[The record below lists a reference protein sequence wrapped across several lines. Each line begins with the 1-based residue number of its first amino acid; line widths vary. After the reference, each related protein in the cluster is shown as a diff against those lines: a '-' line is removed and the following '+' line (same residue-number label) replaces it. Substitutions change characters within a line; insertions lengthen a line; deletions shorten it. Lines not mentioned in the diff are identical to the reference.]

1 MIQVYEI
8 APSCSL
14 EVNDIVQLI
23 LAKQLNIN
31 DLQISLC
38 KKIIP
43 ACAFNVAIQKS
54 LAQNIGYLM

>member
-8 APSCSL
+8 APSFSL

-23 LAKQLNIN
+23 LAKQLNID

-38 KKIIP
+38 TKIIP
-43 ACAFNVAIQKS
+43 VRDFNVVIQKS
-54 LAQNIGYLM
+54 LAQNIGYLS

>member
-1 MIQVYEI
+1 MIQIFEI

-14 EVNDIVQLI
+14 EVNVIVQLI
-23 LAKQLNIN
+23 LAKQLNNN

-38 KKIIP
+38 TKIIP
-43 ACAFNVAIQKS
+43 ARAYNVVIQKS

>member
-8 APSCSL
+8 APSFSL
-14 EVNDIVQLI
+14 EVNDIVQLV
-23 LAKQLNIN
+23 LAKQLNID

-38 KKIIP
+38 MKIIP
-43 ACAFNVAIQKS
+43 ARAFNVVIQKS